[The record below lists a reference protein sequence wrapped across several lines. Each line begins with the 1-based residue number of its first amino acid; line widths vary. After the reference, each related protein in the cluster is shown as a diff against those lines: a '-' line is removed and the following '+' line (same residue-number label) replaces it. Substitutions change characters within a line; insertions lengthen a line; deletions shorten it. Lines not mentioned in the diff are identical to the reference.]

1 MAPRIPNEDPI
12 DDKEI
17 IGGEGAEE
25 GEEDQTLQADDA
37 SGDAG
42 AEDADGEDDALE
54 AGEESVD
61 DQPRR
66 PNRAQ
71 SRIQT
76 LAREAKEARAESAR
90 VARELQELRAEQRA
104 NAQRAQ
110 QESPEARA
118 QRRALMA
125 PEEVMREDLRESEAR
140 MQGLLQ
146 RQMVEAREREDRAS
160 YREILREN
168 PKLARYEAEVERV
181 RKEQEANGAFV
192 SREVALKFVIGEAA
206 LKAAKSGAPT
216 KQARAAAQ
224 RVAQQRTEPG
234 NSRGDATSQ
243 RGRQGK
249 TAEDRLKDV
258 YI

>member
-1 MAPRIPNEDPI
+1 MAPREPNEDPI
-12 DDKEI
+12 DDEEI
-17 IGGEGAEE
+17 IGGEGTEE
-25 GEEDQTLQADDA
+25 GEDDQALEATDA
-37 SGDAG
+37 AGDAG
-42 AEDADGEDDALE
+42 AEDADGEEDE
-54 AGEESVD
+54 AAEGSVD
-61 DQPRR
+61 DPPRR

-76 LAREAKEARAESAR
+76 LAREAKEAKAEAAR
-90 VARELQELRAEQRA
+90 VSREMQELRAEQRA

-125 PEEVMREDLRESEAR
+125 PDEVMREDLRESEAR

-146 RQMVEAREREDRAS
+146 RQMVEQREREDRAN
-160 YREILREN
+160 YREILRDN
-168 PKLARYEAEVERV
+168 PKLAKFDAEVERV
-181 RKEQEANGAFV
+181 RKDQEANGSFV
-192 SREVALKFVIGEAA
+192 SREVALKFVIGEAS
-206 LKAAKSGAPT
+206 LKAAKSGPT
-216 KQARAAAQ
+216 RQVRSAAQ
-224 RVAQQRTEPG
+224 RVAQQRTEPS
-234 NSRGDATSQ
+234 NNRGDAASQ